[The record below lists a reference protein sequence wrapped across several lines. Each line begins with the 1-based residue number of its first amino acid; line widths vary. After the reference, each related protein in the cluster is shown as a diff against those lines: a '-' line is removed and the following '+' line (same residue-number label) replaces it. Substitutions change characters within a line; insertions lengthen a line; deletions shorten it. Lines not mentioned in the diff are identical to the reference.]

1 MAHELIKVLKDIHRE
16 LIVANMETPRLK
28 EMQREVFKLEDQY
41 KVFEKRSDYLE
52 MEVNRW
58 IQENCK
64 PEDDIDAMLK
74 EQAPT
79 MLKAQ
84 ENTDNKLSKI
94 YEELETY
101 KGYGLVTEYE

>member
-1 MAHELIKVLKDIHRE
+1 
-16 LIVANMETPRLK
+16 
-28 EMQREVFKLEDQY
+28 
-41 KVFEKRSDYLE
+41 
-52 MEVNRW
+52 
-58 IQENCK
+58 
-64 PEDDIDAMLK
+64 
-74 EQAPT
+74 